1 MSIFDNIK
9 AELAKEPK
17 RWLVTGVAGF
27 IGSNLLE
34 ALIELDQQV
43 IGMDNF
49 LTGYPHNL
57 EDVKRTVG
65 SEKWAKFEFIRG
77 DIRNPEDCRRAC
89 SGVDY
94 ILHQAA
100 LGSVPRSIDDP
111 IATNECNVDGFLQML
126 VAGMQARVKK
136 FVFASSSSV
145 YGDSEKLPK
154 VEEEIGAALSPYAAS
169 KLINEIYAGVFSK
182 VYGFDWIGLRYFNV
196 FGKRQDPKGAYAA
209 VIPGWTDALINLET
223 PVINGDGETSRDFCY
238 IKDVVQANILAAVSD
253 RPAALNK
260 AYNVAC
266 ADRTTLNELFR
277 LIKKSLCS
285 HLSGI
290 EGIEPKYGPFRKGD
304 VRHSLADISRAG
316 ELLGYVPVYNVARG
330 MEEAMDWY
338 VESRKRTQQS
348 GANVHP

>member
-1 MSIFDNIK
+1 VSIFDNIR
-9 AELAKEPK
+9 AELVKEPK

-34 ALIELDQQV
+34 TLLELDQEV
-43 IGMDNF
+43 VGIDNL

-57 EDVKRTVG
+57 EDVKTTVG
-65 SEKWAKFEFIRG
+65 PEKWAKFEFLHG
-77 DIRNPEDCRRAC
+77 DIRVPEDCRRAC

-111 IATNECNVDGFLQML
+111 VTTNECNVDGFLQML
-126 VAGMQARVKK
+126 VAGMQARVKR

-154 VEEEIGAALSPYAAS
+154 VEEEIGEVLSPYAAS

-182 VYGFDWIGLRYFNV
+182 VYNFDWIGLRYFNV

-209 VIPGWTDALINLET
+209 VIPCWTNALINLEV
-223 PVINGDGETSRDFCY
+223 PVINGDGQTSRDFCY
-238 IKDVVQANILAAVSD
+238 IQDVIQANILAAVCN

-260 AYNVAC
+260 AYNIAC
-266 ADRTTLNELFR
+266 GDRTTLTQLFG
-277 LIKKSLCS
+277 LIKRSLCS
-285 HLSGI
+285 QMPEI

-304 VRHSLADISRAG
+304 VLHSLADISRAG
-316 ELLGYVPVYNVARG
+316 ELLGYAPMYSVAKG
-330 MEEAMDWY
+330 MEETMRWY
-338 VESRKRTQQS
+338 VEARKRTQ
-348 GANVHP
+348 